1 MPEILGSININT
13 DNIKK
18 QKEKPKRKRKLNLA
32 NDNIITKTER
42 KPKKIC
48 SSCGRNL
55 SISQFYSSN
64 SQFASDRISS
74 CCKDCMVKSCLD
86 ENNMLDVDK
95 LKSALQIVNRPFI
108 SSVLEMSKHEFLL
121 KYSAEAQL
129 SQEKLVK
136 IYFRNISFLA
146 QYNSLTYEQGLY
158 VEKKEQEET
167 ADDIN
172 RKLEEAEKA
181 KVDTIRKRT
190 SDLQPIFLSDIGE
203 TDDDFE
209 LTPDIIRK
217 FGEGYTINDY
227 ANMEK
232 KYRFLSQS
240 YPELTNLHIEAL
252 CNYVR
257 PKVLAEKA
265 TAMGDIDT
273 AERWESIASKAA
285 EKGRLNVSQLSSSDL
300 QGGLNSF
307 SEIMLAIEQAVDII
321 DILPRFRYQ
330 PNDAVDFAIWNYVNY
345 IRRTEGK
352 PECAYEDVYKFY
364 DEKKHD
370 YISQYGD
377 PYGIFKDD
385 PTEKNREKIEL
396 FIKVP
401 DDGGGA
407 DASTEE

>member
-18 QKEKPKRKRKLNLA
+18 QKEKSKRKRKLNLA
-32 NDNIITKTER
+32 NDNIVIKPEK
-42 KPKKIC
+42 KPKKVC

-273 AERWESIASKAA
+273 AERWEAIASKAA

-352 PECAYEDVYKFY
+352 PECSYEDVYKFY

-385 PTEKNREKIEL
+385 PTEKNREKIKL

-401 DDGGGA
+401 DDGGGT